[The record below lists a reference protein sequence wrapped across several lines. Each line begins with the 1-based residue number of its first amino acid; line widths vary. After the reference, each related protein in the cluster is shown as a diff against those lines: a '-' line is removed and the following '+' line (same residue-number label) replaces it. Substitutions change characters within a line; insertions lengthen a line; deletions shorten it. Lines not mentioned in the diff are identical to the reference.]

1 MGSPGGFSHRLA
13 TAAIGYP
20 VPVMKRC
27 GHLAAVFTV
36 VSVLALPV
44 VASAAPQDPDEARL
58 RQAIEAA
65 PRAAEHRI
73 DLALLWLIRSEK
85 EEDAAHELAR
95 ARQLLLEAA
104 ASGVAEAAVR
114 PRDTKG
120 LPRAGVDV
128 PHPQVLKQVQPV
140 CPVEAVRAGIT
151 GYVVVDVVIDKSGK
165 TRKARVVKSL
175 PGLDEAA
182 LDAVRGWRFVP
193 TLVNGAATD
202 VAASLVLRFSF
213 RRDVQPAELGEL
225 ARFFAARGEHADAA
239 RAVERAEEALARE
252 TAMMSV
258 EPAAPAAP
266 VEPGTVRVRPQFRPP
281 MKTKDVKPEYPRWAL
296 EAKVEGHVL
305 LDAKVGRDGRVVA
318 ARVLRSIPALD
329 QAAIDAVLQWEFT
342 PTLRNSVP
350 TEIRMKVSV
359 AFILPKALRGK

>member
-1 MGSPGGFSHRLA
+1 
-13 TAAIGYP
+13 
-20 VPVMKRC
+20 MKRC

-65 PRAAEHRI
+65 PRAAELRI

-85 EEDAAHELAR
+85 EEDAARELAR

-151 GYVVVDVVIDKSGK
+151 GYVVVDAVIDKSGK
-165 TRKARVVKSL
+165 TRKARVAKSL

-182 LDAVRGWRFVP
+182 LDAVRGWRFMP
-193 TLVNGAATD
+193 TLVNGAVTD
-202 VAASLVLRFSF
+202 VAASLALRFSF
-213 RRDVQPAELGEL
+213 RRDVQPAELSEL

-239 RAVERAEEALARE
+239 RAVERAEDALARE
-252 TAMMSV
+252 TAMMSL
-258 EPAAPAAP
+258 APAAP
-266 VEPGTVRVRPQFRPP
+266 VEPGAVRVRGQIRPP
-281 MKTKDVKPEYPRWAL
+281 LKTKDVRPEYPRWAL
-296 EAKVEGHVL
+296 EAKVEGYVL

-329 QAAIDAVLQWEFT
+329 QAAIDAVLRWEFT
-342 PTLRNSVP
+342 PTLANGAP
-350 TEIRMKVSV
+350 TETRMTVSV
-359 AFILPKALRGK
+359 AFTLPKAVRGK